1 LTGDAAPVRVVL
13 AEDSA
18 VTRALLT
25 AILRDAPGF
34 QLVAAVGDGD
44 AAVKA
49 VVRHRPSVVAMDLHM
64 PRMNGAEATRRIM
77 QAAPTP
83 IVIVTAS
90 ANVDGSLMFD
100 ALAAGALSV
109 VPRPLGPTDPGYA
122 ARRKALLNELRLMS
136 DVRVVRRIETPT
148 TNAPHAVMA
157 LSGALESPPAIA
169 PKVIAMGASTGGP
182 AALLAVLK
190 ALPSDLDLPIVAVQ
204 HIANGFV
211 EGLATWLSRET
222 KRTVV
227 VGREGMVLR
236 RGLAVLAPDDRHLR
250 IGQDGSVRLGEDRAV
265 AGHRPSATVLFES
278 VAAMYGPAAIGVIL
292 TGMGRDG
299 ADGLLKLTSAGG
311 ISIVQ
316 SPGSSA
322 VSGMP
327 GAAIEVGA
335 ADHVVD
341 LGEIGSLLAELV
353 AASRQRRTGK
363 AT

>member
-1 LTGDAAPVRVVL
+1 LSGDAAPVRVVL

-25 AILRDAPGF
+25 AILREAPGF
-34 QLVAAVGDGD
+34 QIVAAVGDGD

-49 VVRHRPSVVAMDLHM
+49 VIRHRPSVVAMDLHM
-64 PRMNGAEATRRIM
+64 PGMNGAEATRRIM
-77 QAAPTP
+77 RAAPTP

-90 ANVDGSLMFD
+90 ANVDGSLMYD

-109 VPRPLGPTDPGYA
+109 VPRPLGPTDPGHA

-136 DVRVVRRIETPT
+136 DVRVVRRIETPAMQASDA
-148 TNAPHAVMA
+148 APA
-157 LSGALESPPAIA
+157 LTDALESLPAIA
-169 PKVIAMGASTGGP
+169 PQVIAIGASTGGP
-182 AALLAVLK
+182 AALLAVLN
-190 ALPSDLDLPIVAVQ
+190 ALPSDVDLPIVAVQ
-204 HIANGFV
+204 HIAGGFI

-236 RGLAVLAPDDRHLR
+236 RGVAVLAPDDRHLR
-250 IGQDGSVRLGEDRAV
+250 ISQDGVVRLGEDRAV
-265 AGHRPSATVLFES
+265 AGHRPSATVLLES
-278 VAAMYGPAAIGVIL
+278 IAAAYGPAGIGVIL

-299 ADGLLKLTSAGG
+299 ADGLLKLERAGG

-341 LGEIGSLLAELV
+341 LGDIGRLLAVLV
-353 AASRQRRTGK
+353 AAGRRRRTRK